1 MNNFLCFYLKFYFL
15 WKLIKGRLF
24 FNLIYGILDDD
35 VLCLFINIL
44 DSMLL
49 IKIKICFLL
58 WDDLF
63 WLICFIIMRIIIIIE
78 SIVGIDFDF
87 KDIIKFCEFGLIVE
101 NRLRFGWW
109 IIKWNVIILFL
120 LILKF
125 NISFF
130 LIF

>member
-1 MNNFLCFYLKFYFL
+1 
-15 WKLIKGRLF
+15 
-24 FNLIYGILDDD
+24 
-35 VLCLFINIL
+35 
-44 DSMLL
+44 
-49 IKIKICFLL
+49 
-58 WDDLF
+58 
-63 WLICFIIMRIIIIIE
+63 MRKIIIIE

-87 KDIIKFCEFGLIVE
+87 KGIIKFCEFGLIVE

-130 LIF
+130 LILKFFGKCDWY